1 MLKFNREEYLENGR
15 KTYEL
20 RGEIEALAD
29 KLSEQGY
36 QNIILTGV
44 GGTTAELV
52 AVETII
58 KHYSN
63 VPVYL
68 LNAAEALLQKNK
80 HITKDSI
87 VITASKSGDTKE
99 TVAIAE
105 YSKKIGAEVVVFTG
119 SKDSPLGKNAT
130 QMILSDIDGME
141 NAYLKLYLLSLRL
154 LYNRGDFPMYEKFAD
169 QMANLHTNLAR
180 LKEEYDPIA
189 SEIGKKY
196 WNEPYQIW
204 VGSDILYGDIYL
216 FTMCILEEM
225 QWMRTK
231 LVSSAEF
238 FHGTLELVDKEV
250 PVFLVKGEGVLRP
263 LDERVERFL
272 EKTTNKLVVI
282 DTKDFKLEGIDDEF
296 RYILSPILF
305 SNVTTGRL
313 AKHYEANSGHDLDY
327 RRYYRQFEY

>member
-1 MLKFNREEYLENGR
+1 MIKFNKEEFLENGR
-15 KTYEL
+15 KTYAL

-29 KLSEQGY
+29 KLSKQGY
-36 QNIILTGV
+36 KNIILTGV
-44 GGTTAELV
+44 GGTTAEL
-52 AVETII
+52 ASVEAIM
-58 KHYSN
+58 KHYSD

-80 HITKDSI
+80 HITKNSL
-87 VITASKSGDTKE
+87 VITGSKSGDTKE
-99 TVAIAE
+99 TVAICE
-105 YSKKIGAEVVVFTG
+105 YAKNLGSEVIVFTG
-119 SKDSPLGKNAT
+119 RADSPLAKSAT
-130 QMILSDIDGME
+130 QMIRSEIGGMD
-141 NAYLKLYLLSLRL
+141 NAYLRFYLFALRL
-154 LYNRGDFPMYEKFAD
+154 LYNRGDFPMYEKFAS

-189 SEIGKKY
+189 AEIAKKY

-204 VGSDILYGDIYL
+204 VGSGVLSGELYM

-238 FHGTLELVDKEV
+238 FHGTLELVEKDV
-250 PVFLVKGEGVLRP
+250 PVFLVKGEDELRS
-263 LDERVERFL
+263 LDERAEKFL
-272 EKTTNKLVVI
+272 KKTTDKLVII

-305 SNVTTGRL
+305 NNATRGRL
-313 AKHYEANSGHDLDY
+313 CEHYEANSGHDLEY